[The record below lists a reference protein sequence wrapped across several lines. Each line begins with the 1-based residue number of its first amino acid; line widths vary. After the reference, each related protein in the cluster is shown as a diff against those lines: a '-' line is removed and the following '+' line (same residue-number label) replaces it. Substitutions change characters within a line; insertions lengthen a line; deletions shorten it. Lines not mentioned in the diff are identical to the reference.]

1 MKRLLIVLLAL
12 TLAMSWLPMK
22 AAQAASLLKTD
33 DGLEFQFGMA
43 QKVQFHTIS
52 GLDFTDNPE
61 RNFRSLSV
69 PDITIGNQPLS
80 IWNFTNLLFTLSKGP
95 VSVHANLEVEAAMDE
110 RVADV
115 NHLNLER
122 ANLTWKT
129 GVIGDLVVGFDVHLF
144 DPEGGLIYQDED
156 PGIWLIGSNGPF
168 SWNVGYHKR
177 LQKNRGNQ
185 LGLGG
190 VAAPFS
196 IATNPANHD
205 ANIVEAR
212 VGFNLPVPGGN
223 LSISPLFLYYGRH
236 VPQGGTNPDDLAVG
250 TVGNLAACP
259 SGATGSPCTSGAF
272 NPNVADNSKADIYF
286 PGIVL
291 GGKLGPLN
299 VTVEGVGQ
307 FGDIE
312 NLSAANFG
320 FSKMNFQSFAAFG
333 EVSLDLT
340 AQGIG
345 LTPFVNVDYRSGD
358 DNPFDD
364 ELKGYVAISDLS
376 SALRKDGAK
385 FQSISSLGPP
395 TLGAGGEAAWGFNT
409 GGRGTGPTIG
419 SIIDDISLGSSVF
432 FNNRF
437 GKADNPGLIK
447 ISGGVL
453 GKITPQV
460 DMKASVSY
468 LRFDTT
474 EPIRAE
480 AAINRLSRGITD
492 GSVGVGGCAGVSA
505 VGGPRSDRVKC
516 VVDNLEVDH
525 DMGIEVNFNIGWS
538 PVPAFRIQ
546 PFASFFI
553 PLHGADD
560 INGLFLGST
569 PVVKGQEAGK
579 ETRAAYIAGIEFRAQ
594 F

>member
-12 TLAMSWLPMK
+12 MLAMSWLPLR
-22 AAQAASLLKTD
+22 AAEAASLLKTD
-33 DGLEFQFGMA
+33 DGLEFQLGMA
-43 QKVQFHTIS
+43 QKVQFHTIG
-52 GLDFTDNPE
+52 GLDFTRNPE
-61 RNFRSLSV
+61 TNFRSLSV
-69 PDITIGNQPLS
+69 PDIAIGNQPLS

-95 VSVHANLEVEAAMDE
+95 VSVHANIEVEAAMDE

-168 SWNVGYHKR
+168 SWNIGYHKR

-190 VAAPFS
+190 VVGPFTTAS
-196 IATNPANHD
+196 NPADHD
-205 ANIVEAR
+205 ANILQAR
-212 VGFNLPVPGGN
+212 VGFNLPLPGGN
-223 LSISPLFLYYGRH
+223 LSISPMFLYYGRH
-236 VPQGGTNPDDLAVG
+236 VPQGGSGDPG
-250 TVGNLAACP
+250 IGNLVACP
-259 SGATGSPCTSGAF
+259 TVATGSACSSATF
-272 NPNVADNSKADIYF
+272 NPDVSVGENSKADIYF

-299 VTVEGVGQ
+299 ITIEGVGQ

-312 NLSAANFG
+312 NLNATTFG

-333 EVSLDLT
+333 EIALDLT
-340 AQGIG
+340 TQGIG

-364 ELKGYVAISDLS
+364 ELKGYVAISDLT
-376 SALRKDGAK
+376 SALRKDGSK

-419 SIIDDISLGSSVF
+419 SIIDDISLSSAVF

-447 ISGGVL
+447 ISGGIL

-460 DMKASVSY
+460 DMKGTVSY

-474 EPIRAE
+474 ESIKAE
-480 AAINRLSRGITD
+480 AAMNRLSRGVAYTPGPNAAPI
-492 GSVGVGGCAGVSA
+492 GCAGTL
-505 VGGPRSDRVKC
+505 GNGPRSPQVQC
-516 VVDNLEVDH
+516 VANSGALNVSQ
-525 DMGIEVNFNIGWS
+525 DMGVEINFNIGWS

-546 PFASFFI
+546 PFASVFI
-553 PLHGADD
+553 PLEGAEN
-560 INGLFLGST
+560 INGLFLDNSD
-569 PVVKGQEAGK
+569 
-579 ETRAAYIAGIEFRAQ
+579 TRVAYIAGVEFRAQ

>member
-12 TLAMSWLPMK
+12 TLAMSWLPLG
-22 AAQAASLLKTD
+22 AAEAASLLKTD

-43 QKVQFHTIS
+43 QKVQFHTIG
-52 GLDFTDNPE
+52 GLDFTNDPE

-69 PDITIGNQPLS
+69 PDIAIGNQPLS
-80 IWNFTNLLFTLSKGP
+80 VWNFTNLLFTLSKGP

-156 PGIWLIGSNGPF
+156 PGIWLIGSNGPV
-168 SWNVGYHKR
+168 SWNIGYHKR
-177 LQKNRGNQ
+177 LQKNRGT
-185 LGLGG
+185 GLAFGG
-190 VAAPFS
+190 VVGPFS
-196 IATNPANHD
+196 IASNPSDND
-205 ANIVEAR
+205 ANIIEAR
-212 VGFNLPVPGGN
+212 VGFNLPFPGGN

-236 VPQGGTNPDDLAVG
+236 VPQGGSGDAG
-250 TVGNLAACP
+250 FGNLVACP
-259 SGATGSPCTSGAF
+259 TLATGSLCSSATF
-272 NPNVADNSKADIYF
+272 NPDVADNSKADIYF

-299 VTVEGVGQ
+299 ITIEGAGQ

-312 NLSAANFG
+312 NLNATNFG
-320 FSKMNFQSFAAFG
+320 FSKMNFRSFAAFG
-333 EVSLDLT
+333 EIALDLT

-364 ELKGYVAISDLS
+364 ELGGYVAITDLT
-376 SALRKDGAK
+376 SALRKDGYK

-409 GGRGTGPTIG
+409 GGRGTGPSIG
-419 SIIDDISLGSSVF
+419 SIIDDISLSSAVF

-437 GKADNPGLIK
+437 GKADNPGMIK
-447 ISGGVL
+447 ISGGML

-474 EPIRAE
+474 ESIKAE
-480 AAINRLSRGITD
+480 AAMNRLSRGITD

-505 VGGPRSDRVKC
+505 VGGPRSLRVKC
-516 VVDNLEVDH
+516 VANALSVSQ
-525 DMGIEVNFNIGWS
+525 DMGVEVNFNIGWS

-546 PFASFFI
+546 PFASVFI
-553 PLHGADD
+553 PLNGAED
-560 INGLFLGST
+560 INGLFLGTT
-569 PVVKGQEAGK
+569 PVVSGAPASD
-579 ETRAAYIAGIEFRAQ
+579 TRVAYIAGVEFRAQ

>member
-52 GLDFTDNPE
+52 GLDFTDKSPSCGSAGE
-61 RNFRSLSV
+61 CNFRSLSV
-69 PDITIGNQPLS
+69 PDIAIGNQPLS
-80 IWNFTNLLFTLSKGP
+80 VWNFTNLLFTLSKGP

-110 RVADV
+110 RVADT

-156 PGIWLIGSNGPF
+156 PGIWLIGSNGPV
-168 SWNVGYHKR
+168 SWNIGYHKR
-177 LQKNRGNQ
+177 LQKNRGAQLQ
-185 LGLGG
+185 LGAITGYNT
-190 VAAPFS
+190 AS
-196 IATNPANHD
+196 NPADHD
-205 ANIVEAR
+205 ANIIEAR

-236 VPQGGTNPDDLAVG
+236 VPQGGSNDAG
-250 TVGNLAACP
+250 IGNLVACP
-259 SGATGSPCTSGAF
+259 TVATGSACSSAVF

-299 VTVEGVGQ
+299 VTIEGVGQ

-312 NLSAANFG
+312 NLNATNFG
-320 FSKMNFQSFAAFG
+320 FSKMNFRSFAAFA

-364 ELKGYVAISDLS
+364 ELKGYVAISDLT

-419 SIIDDISLGSSVF
+419 SIIGDISLPSATF

-447 ISGGVL
+447 ISGGML

-474 EPIRAE
+474 ESIRAE
-480 AAINRLSRGITD
+480 AAINRLSRGIVD
-492 GSVGVGGCAGVSA
+492 GSVGIGGCAGVA
-505 VGGPRSDRVKC
+505 GGGPRSLQVQC
-516 VVDNLEVDH
+516 VAKALSVDEA
-525 DMGIEVNFNIGWS
+525 MGVELNFNVGWS

-553 PLHGADD
+553 PLQGADN
-560 INGLFLGST
+560 INGLFLGTT
-569 PVVKGQEAGK
+569 PVVSGAPAS
-579 ETRAAYIAGIEFRAQ
+579 ETRAAYIAGVEFRAQ